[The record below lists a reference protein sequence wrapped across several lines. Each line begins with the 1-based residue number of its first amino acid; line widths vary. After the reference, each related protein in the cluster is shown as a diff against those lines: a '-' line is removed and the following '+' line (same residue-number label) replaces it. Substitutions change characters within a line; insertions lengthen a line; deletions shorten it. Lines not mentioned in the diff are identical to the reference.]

1 MTRVASAV
9 HSRILDSHR
18 ALFSK
23 QGVFGLESRH
33 FETIFV
39 LREAVETTL
48 QIYQAYRMAQYLPR
62 PSLNHAFVG
71 LLAANCWTTPLLHA
85 IVRHRPLQRMLCI
98 LADIVLDFVASIGVP
113 AVLALSYLPEANFP
127 PSLWYNDAWAITFI
141 NESSIVLCAS
151 WVDVANRIL
160 FSVSMMLCL
169 DDIKALLMLRSSASA
184 ARVAQQPD
192 SKMTPTSTDKDLA
205 NSSVPRAVKW
215 MHGVI
220 ILTGFAVLA
229 THSANE
235 FSSLLQDL
243 EPHSLAQITFRH
255 CAHIQFTPDV
265 QRFSQLLGLKL
276 YNSTVESWP
285 AESAI
290 DSRFH
295 SKILFTYFVR
305 TLFPNQTIPDG
316 LRSRSFPQQL
326 KDIEFCVTN
335 IKTLPDDVHLS
346 WPPLLTLVV
355 EYAQLETV
363 PTALQQLRPSE
374 IGLCGNPIQAVESW
388 VVMLPD
394 LETLILCN
402 TPITALPSKDIDASA
417 IAIRTFSLRY
427 SNMTTPPP
435 WMTPEFSRDRRI
447 LAGGTP
453 LCKALDSPEDDGPIG
468 LSPQDQAALRAVINC
483 VDSKRYYFYP
493 IAYDERAEETW

>member
-1 MTRVASAV
+1 
-9 HSRILDSHR
+9 
-18 ALFSK
+18 
-23 QGVFGLESRH
+23 
-33 FETIFV
+33 
-39 LREAVETTL
+39 
-48 QIYQAYRMAQYLPR
+48 MAQYLPR

-113 AVLALSYLPEANFP
+113 PVLAFSYLPEYEPSRANFP

-151 WVDVANRIL
+151 WVDVASRIL
-160 FSVSMMLCL
+160 FSVSMVLCL

-192 SKMTPTSTDKDLA
+192 SKMTPTSTDKNLA
-205 NSSVPRAVKW
+205 SSSVPRVVKW

-220 ILTGFAVLA
+220 ILTGFAVLG
-229 THSANE
+229 THSYAVFGPGPSGCVLEVRPWLVRQRACALVEANCHPRVSNHLVNGSASE

-255 CAHIQFTPDV
+255 CAHVQFTRDV

-305 TLFPNQTIPDG
+305 TLFPNQAIPDG

-346 WPPLLTLVV
+346 WSPLLTLVV

-363 PTALQQLRPSE
+363 PTVLQQLRPSE